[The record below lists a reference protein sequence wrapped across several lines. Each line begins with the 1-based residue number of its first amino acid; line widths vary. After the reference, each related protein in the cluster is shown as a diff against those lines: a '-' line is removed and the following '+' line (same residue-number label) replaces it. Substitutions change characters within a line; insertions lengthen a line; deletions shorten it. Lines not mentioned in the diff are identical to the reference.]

1 MKIPA
6 IKKIIEAKYT
16 LEMLDEAEEAL
27 INEKEPAIEIEGEDD
42 GEQLTHIFAAKWII
56 ENMQS
61 TGTDFKTSLRAYTQK
76 VRNSIS

>member
-6 IKKIIEAKYT
+6 IKKLVDAGYS

-27 INEKEPAIEIEGEDD
+27 INEQEPSIDVEGDDD
-42 GEQLTHIFAAKWII
+42 GEQLTHLFAAKWIM
-56 ENMQS
+56 EDMQAS
-61 TGTDFKTSLRAYTQK
+61 GTDFKTSLRNYTQK

>member
-6 IKKIIEAKYT
+6 IKKLVEAKYT

-27 INEKEPAIEIEGEDD
+27 INEEQPAIEIEGADD

-56 ENMQS
+56 ENMAES
-61 TGTDFKTSLRAYTQK
+61 GVDFKTALRNYTQK

>member
-6 IKKIIEAKYT
+6 IKKIVEAGYS

-27 INEKEPAIEIEGEDD
+27 INEQQPSIEIEGEDD
-42 GEQLTHIFAAKWII
+42 GEQLTHIFAAKWIM
-56 ENMQS
+56 EDMQS
-61 TGTDFKTSLRAYTQK
+61 SGNDFKTSLRNYTQK

>member
-6 IKKIIEAKYT
+6 IKKLVEAGYT

-27 INEKEPAIEIEGEDD
+27 INEQKPEIDIEGDDD
-42 GEQLTHIFAAKWII
+42 GEQLTHLFAAKWIL
-56 ENMQS
+56 EDMQAS
-61 TGTDFKTSLRAYTQK
+61 GLDFKTSLRNYTQK

>member
-6 IKKIIEAKYT
+6 IKKIIEANYT
-16 LEMLDEAEEAL
+16 LDMLEEAEEAI
-27 INEKEPAIEIEGEDD
+27 INEQQPNIDIEGADD

-56 ENMQS
+56 EEMHNK
-61 TGTDFKTSLRAYTQK
+61 GIDFKDALRNYTQK

>member
-6 IKKIIEAKYT
+6 IKKLVDSGYS

-27 INEKEPAIEIEGEDD
+27 VNEKKPIIEVEGDDD
-42 GEQLTHIFAAKWII
+42 GEQLTHLFAAKWIM
-56 ENMQS
+56 EDMQAS
-61 TGTDFKTSLRAYTQK
+61 GTDFKTSLRNYTQK